1 MFIPITMQVLRPIKM
16 GVLSVIMLI
25 GIFAL
30 VTELTE
36 FEEIAKIIVIP
47 SLSLLIIITGYTILK
62 TSYGAR

>member
-1 MFIPITMQVLRPIKM
+1 M

>member
-1 MFIPITMQVLRPIKM
+1 MQVLRPIKM